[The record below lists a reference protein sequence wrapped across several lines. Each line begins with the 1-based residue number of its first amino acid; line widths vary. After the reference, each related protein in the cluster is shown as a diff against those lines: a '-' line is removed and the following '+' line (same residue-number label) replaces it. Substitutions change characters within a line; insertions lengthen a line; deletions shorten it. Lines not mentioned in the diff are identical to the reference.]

1 MTAPPI
7 PAARPDVP
15 SHRLLLTLGIAGAIA
30 GLAIVFVFRGTQPTI
45 LRYKAEQLRLAVF
58 QVLHEP
64 ERFDTLY
71 VIDGALIT
79 QVPESPD
86 AYEQVFVGYDGNR
99 RVGFAI
105 TAGEPGFQDVIRLI
119 FGYDPDR
126 RAVLGMKVL
135 ESKETPGLGDKIE
148 KDSSFV
154 VQFDGAE
161 TPLLGIK
168 ARDATGDPHEI
179 DMITGATISSRT
191 VIRAI
196 NEAMVRL
203 GPMIDDYLG
212 TDSQ

>member
-1 MTAPPI
+1 MTAPP
-7 PAARPDVP
+7 PPVAKPDVP
-15 SHRLLLTLGIAGAIA
+15 SHRLLLTLGIAGALA

-58 QVLHEP
+58 EVLDQP

-71 VIDGALIT
+71 VVDGALT
-79 QVPESPD
+79 NTTPESPD
-86 AYEQVFVGYDGNR
+86 TYEQLFVGYEGNR
-99 RVGFAI
+99 RVGLAI

-119 FGYDPDR
+119 FGYDPGA

-154 VQFDGAE
+154 VQFQGAIA
-161 TPLLGIK
+161 PLLGIK
-168 ARDATGDPHEI
+168 ARDASGDLHEI

-196 NEAMVRL
+196 NEALTRL
-203 GPMIDDYLG
+203 GPLIDDYLG
-212 TDSQ
+212 ADSQ